1 MYLVGSALTM
11 CGSEEAVS
19 VDRDCFIQHR
29 AIEATGVSRC
39 IAGHRVISGKG
50 NLDQHGGFS
59 LMGFR
64 ISHALKAW
72 LEVPGDLMEL
82 SEFAEYRTL

>member
-1 MYLVGSALTM
+1 MRLYLVMDSSLKVTPLLPLCMYLVGSALTM

-50 NLDQHGGFS
+50 NLEQHDRDCDF
-59 LMGFR
+59 
-64 ISHALKAW
+64 
-72 LEVPGDLMEL
+72 
-82 SEFAEYRTL
+82 